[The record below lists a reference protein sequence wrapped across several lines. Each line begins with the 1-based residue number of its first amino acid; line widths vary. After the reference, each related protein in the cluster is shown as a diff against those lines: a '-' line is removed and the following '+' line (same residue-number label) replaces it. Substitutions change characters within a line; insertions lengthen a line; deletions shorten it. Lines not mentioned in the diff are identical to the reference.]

1 MGSGWGEEGRGTSIS
16 CCTELLKIQW
26 EPQTLIPKSRK
37 FPLFPSEPCS
47 SWAVAQA
54 GLQDV
59 GPGKICGLRASV
71 STSRKWGRAPLCPFA
86 GSRASPLSPRG
97 PAFSSAGVQL
107 VPEVFVVS
115 LFQGAGR
122 ECGIV
127 WGWLPGIESLGPQ
140 VLRGVGPA
148 SELRPVVRATGR
160 AGGGR
165 LLAQILHPGQVS
177 PLLVPNSV
185 TRGECRGPWASVSS
199 SAKRVTARTR

>member
-1 MGSGWGEEGRGTSIS
+1 MGSGWGEGGRGTSIS
-16 CCTELLKIQW
+16 CYMELQS

-37 FPLFPSEPCS
+37 FPLFPSERCP

-59 GPGKICGLRASV
+59 GPGKTCGLRASV

-107 VPEVFVVS
+107 VPDVFVVS

-127 WGWLPGIESLGPQ
+127 WGWLPAIESLGPQ
-140 VLRGVGPA
+140 VLWGVGPA
-148 SELRPVVRATGR
+148 SEPRPVVRATGR
-160 AGGGR
+160 AGGR
-165 LLAQILHPGQVS
+165 LLAQLLHPDKF
-177 PLLVPNSV
+177 PLCLF
-185 TRGECRGPWASVSS
+185 
-199 SAKRVTARTR
+199 RTL